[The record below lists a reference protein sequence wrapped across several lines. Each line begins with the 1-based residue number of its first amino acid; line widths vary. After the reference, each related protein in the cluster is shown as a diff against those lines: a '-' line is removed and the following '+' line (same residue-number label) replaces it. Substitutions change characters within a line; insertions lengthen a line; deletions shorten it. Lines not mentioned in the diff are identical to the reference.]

1 MLQAEFPQRRALAL
15 RLIRAAADG
24 GDSLAKRWLR
34 AVHPRGVSVS
44 AAHGVIASGVR
55 CGQRRFHLRYAPI
68 MNQVSYS
75 SRPFGGPTHLVI
87 FGVTAV
93 VGSFVIFAPRGSQ
106 PGPGP
111 LFDVAWFAILLWNA
125 YWFLFRIS
133 YHVEL
138 EDNQIRW
145 FTPLRR
151 GEFLLGDFV
160 SIGAPLLAF
169 RVSIFKC
176 NYGPSAMIIVGRGL
190 DKFAAEVQQ
199 RSPAVRVST
208 ETYERFE
215 RRSAW
220 NGFRRGK

>member
-111 LFDVAWFAILLWNA
+111 LF
-125 YWFLFRIS
+125 
-133 YHVEL
+133 
-138 EDNQIRW
+138 
-145 FTPLRR
+145 
-151 GEFLLGDFV
+151 LLGDFV